1 MSSDDQFGPDVAARY
16 DDDSSAMFAPEALE
30 PALDRLEALAAGDR
44 RSSLR
49 SAPAASGCRS
59 PNAAFQWPGSSCRRR
74 RSSSSAPSPAAL
86 SVGHAASIAHEVGG
100 PSREWRP
107 VAV

>member
-30 PALDRLEALAAGDR
+30 PALDRLEALAAGR
-44 RSSLR
+44 PTLEL
-49 SAPAASGCRS
+49 AIGTGRS

-74 RSSSSAPSPAAL
+74 WSSSSAPSPAAL